1 MNTFL
6 MIVAAFVS
14 GVAASLGIGGGMVL
28 MIFLTV
34 FGGFEQLEAQGLN
47 LLFFLPV
54 ALLSI
59 ILHNRNGL
67 IDKKAIAPSAIS
79 GAVAAVTGTA
89 LAHYIG
95 NENMRYI
102 FAVFL
107 LFVGIAEL
115 VKSFRIHSE
124 E

>member
-79 GAVAAVTGTA
+79 GAVAAVAGTT